1 VLNVI
6 NIDMTIS
13 PTSGFGM
20 PETSRVRVAD
30 VCAFHGTRVSAA
42 VAGPKATAVK
52 SDVRGT
58 DVRGYR
64 VITDVV
70 LAGAFPGTPAWSPPI

>member
-1 VLNVI
+1 MI

-13 PTSGFGM
+13 LTNGFAM

-30 VCAFHGTRVSAA
+30 VCALHGTRVSAA
-42 VAGPKATAVK
+42 AAGSKATAVK
-52 SDVRGT
+52 NDVQGT

-64 VITDVV
+64 VITDVFF
-70 LAGAFPGTPAWSPPI
+70 AGAFPGTRA